1 VHEFATCANEVLPS
15 EKVTNEPYLELITY
29 LIGLPDKEIPHTLTI
44 SYGED
49 EQSLPQE
56 YAKRVC
62 NMFGQLGLRG
72 VSILASSGE

>member
-1 VHEFATCANEVLPS
+1 MATYANEALLS
-15 EKVTNEPYLELITY
+15 DKVTNEPYLELITY
-29 LIGLPDKEIPHTLTI
+29 LISLPDKEIPHTLTI

-56 YAKRVC
+56 YAKKVC
-62 NMFGQLGLRG
+62 NMFGQLALRG